1 MNYTCH
7 SGGCPGADMEW
18 EREGEKYGVKTIS
31 YSFRNHVQEGKTPK
45 ILTVDELAEG
55 WFHVL
60 LAEKTL
66 KKNVESLDSPYM
78 RNLLCRNWFQ
88 VKNSDAVFAIIKK
101 FLTKDTVDGG
111 TGWAVQMAVDCDKP
125 VFVFLQDISGGAWL
139 RYMPVVGFESL
150 YGEIPKLTENFAG
163 IGTRDINEYGNNAI
177 RRIYHET
184 FTVSYNE
191 KMKGSGF
198 RKLSLYES
206 IRKDK

>member
-1 MNYTCH
+1 MNYICH

-18 EREGEKYGVKTIS
+18 ERQGEAYGVKTIA
-31 YSFRNHVQEGKTPK
+31 YSFHNHVQAGKNPK

-88 VKNSDAVFAIIKK
+88 VKNADAVFAISNG
-101 FLTKDTVDGG
+101 FLTKDTVKGG

-125 VFVFLQDISGGAWL
+125 VFVYYQDAMGGGWF
-139 RYMPVVGFESL
+139 RYMPIVGVESCR
-150 YGEIPKLTENFAG
+150 GDIPVLTENFAG
-163 IGTRDINEYGNNAI
+163 IGTREINLYGIDAI
-177 RRIYHET
+177 KKVYH
-184 FTVSYNE
+184 
-191 KMKGSGF
+191 
-198 RKLSLYES
+198 ES
-206 IRKDK
+206 IRKGS